1 MGVVEELEDTDAGEC
16 PVCTKVAENK
26 CTACKAVF
34 YCNRDCQKKH
44 WKTHKFDCKSLPYKV
59 NFKKLLKTA
68 HEINEVIWLLMYYI
82 DIVVQVGQSKEL
94 GKYVTAARDLKAGE
108 VLFTEAPLVVGP
120 VQMTQPVCLD
130 CYTPVDGSFK

>member
-59 NFKKLLKTA
+59 NFKLSA
-68 HEINEVIWLLMYYI
+68 QNCSNEVIQLLMYYI
-82 DIVVQVGQSKEL
+82 DIVFQVGQSKEL

>member
-1 MGVVEELEDTDAGEC
+1 MILQITLSIFFRHCWMILPSFEQNLLSYITTDNRRSGKDCHSLHAFKASKSLSKHITTHRNCFIVLLRTMGVVEELEDTDAGEC

-59 NFKKLLKTA
+59 NFKLTA
-68 HEINEVIWLLMYYI
+68 QNC
-82 DIVVQVGQSKEL
+82 S
-94 GKYVTAARDLKAGE
+94 RD
-108 VLFTEAPLVVGP
+108 
-120 VQMTQPVCLD
+120 
-130 CYTPVDGSFK
+130 

>member
-26 CTACKAVF
+26 RTACKAVF
-34 YCNRDCQKKH
+34 YCSRDCQKKH
-44 WKTHKFDCKSLPYKV
+44 WKTHKFDCKSLPFKV
-59 NFKKLLKTA
+59 YFKLTEHNCLRDKAASQLLSCN
-68 HEINEVIWLLMYYI
+68 ISILL
-82 DIVVQVGQSKEL
+82 QVGQSKEL

-120 VQMTQPVCLD
+120 VQMTQPVCLS

>member
-59 NFKKLLKTA
+59 NFKLTA
-68 HEINEVIWLLMYYI
+68 QNSSRNEVIQLLMYYI
-82 DIVVQVGQSKEL
+82 DIVFQVGQSKEL